1 MNLESENQPLDV
13 VLSSSGKIFINGVEA
28 LLDAHLRRLCARAS
42 CARSVRIFAGEEC
55 RFDHVAEI
63 FRVCRQ
69 WGVAEVSLAS

>member
-1 MNLESENQPLDV
+1 MNLITENQSLDV
-13 VLSSSGKIFINGVEA
+13 VLSASGKIFINGVEA
-28 LLDAHLRRLCARAS
+28 LLDSHLRRLCDQSR

-69 WGVAEVSLAS
+69 WGVTEVSLAS